1 MCLGCVAP
9 KDVTG
14 DASGLTV
21 ANRAVSGSSARSFA
35 REGYVYN
42 IVQVLQGCEW
52 SMAIEWVLD
61 EYANASLFYH
71 RCRSRG

>member
-42 IVQVLQGCEW
+42 IVQVLQGCGW
-52 SMAIEWVLD
+52 FMAIE
-61 EYANASLFYH
+61 
-71 RCRSRG
+71 